1 MTFLTLGGRG
11 NVPAQG
17 KNFDNLGDLLG
28 LGRNPQNGVA
38 LSNVI
43 PFTSSGLHAAE

>member
-1 MTFLTLGGRG
+1 LTFAGSG

-17 KNFDNLGDLLG
+17 NILDSLGDLIG

-38 LSNVI
+38 LSRVT
-43 PFTSSGLHAAE
+43 PFTNPGLRAAK